1 MDRAEIGLD
10 GARCGASVTEIVPIG
25 NASTLS
31 DILIPLHVDLSMK
44 VAFVASTPIMSYQGG
59 HIPSNVYWAGH
70 APPPNAYARQDP
82 RQMPPHPAQN
92 PGSQYQPM
100 SNRNEQH
107 WNQNGPV
114 QIQNGYSV
122 NPGYANNNYQQP
134 QIPPPQAHV
143 QGPTQYISP
152 AQLFQSQPQQQY
164 QYQRSAPVHSGRGNS
179 SSSSFNNAPTMA
191 MPAAQDPLAD
201 KSMLLVSLA
210 EEYFQAAHTLAPSV
224 TASMSPADVGSYEK
238 LVATGL
244 GCLDTALKNVKLQS
258 RMEASIRLR
267 YAGVLYEETENSME
281 AEICLTKGISLC
293 ERVCFSRRV
302 KVCSSAD
309 RVAESLL

>member
-164 QYQRSAPVHSGRGNS
+164 QYQRSNNGDACSSGSASRQVHATSLSRGRVFS
-179 SSSSFNNAPTMA
+179 SCAYIG
-191 MPAAQDPLAD
+191 PLCYCFD
-201 KSMLLVSLA
+201 VTCGCWFIREVGCYRTWVLG
-210 EEYFQAAHTLAPSV
+210 HSV
-224 TASMSPADVGSYEK
+224 EK
-238 LVATGL
+238 
-244 GCLDTALKNVKLQS
+244 C
-258 RMEASIRLR
+258 EAS
-267 YAGVLYEETENSME
+267 VENGSKHP
-281 AEICLTKGISLC
+281 ATICRCSL
-293 ERVCFSRRV
+293 
-302 KVCSSAD
+302 
-309 RVAESLL
+309 